1 MRALTDAKPAL
12 TPAEALALVDAATGR
27 HRLAVDEVTK
37 IRDQIENV
45 EGRVAAVTAEGDPD
59 DLIEE
64 LHRDRR
70 ALRERFE
77 DAQAVSTARGA
88 AVTAAIA
95 SRKRAVA
102 WAHAAEWDSRREEV
116 EASARTLAA
125 CLTDALEAVSA
136 FEVHLVTMEEGKR
149 LVTSACRAGVPG
161 EDCPPYR
168 LPESTAAFH
177 RSHIESVASNLR
189 EAVRLLGA

>member
-1 MRALTDAKPAL
+1 MGTGAL
-12 TPAEALALVDAATGR
+12 TPAEASALEDAATER
-27 HRLAVDEVTK
+27 HRLAVDEVAK
-37 IRDQIENV
+37 IRDQIEDV
-45 EGRVAAVTAEGDPD
+45 EARAAAVTAEGDPD
-59 DLIEE
+59 DRIEE

-77 DAQAVSTARGA
+77 EKRAVVGARKA
-88 AVTAAIA
+88 AVAAAIA

-102 WAHAAEWDSRREEV
+102 WAHAAEWESRREDV
-116 EASARTLAA
+116 EASARTLAGH
-125 CLTDALEAVSA
+125 LTDALEAVRV
-136 FEVHLVTMEEGKR
+136 FEAHIVAMEEGRR

-161 EDCPPYR
+161 EECPHYR

-177 RSHIESVASNLR
+177 RAHIESVASNLR